1 MSNND
6 QNSEVL
12 SLLQSLA
19 TKVDILTTDM
29 QLVKNNQQAL
39 TADVQ
44 ALTVNQQTLAANQ
57 QVLIDNQQGL
67 NADIQALVANQQ
79 ALSTNQQALAANQQV
94 LTADVQILMAD
105 MQEVKMEV
113 REIKGWTRVTDN
125 RLDNMDN
132 KLVDFAS
139 QITSLD
145 QKVEE
150 KLYDTR
156 PMWKDLKIRLDK
168 IEAELLTIKGNQD
181 KSDESTQQFRQELI
195 SRFRHLEKDVS
206 FYRKHAQTDVGAL
219 AKDVIELELRLE
231 KVESKLEIKN

>member
-29 QLVKNNQQAL
+29 QLVKSNQQAL

-79 ALSTNQQALAANQQV
+79 ALSTNQEV
-94 LTADVQILMAD
+94 LTADVQILMTD
-105 MQEVKMEV
+105 MQEVKV
-113 REIKGWTRVTDN
+113 DAREIKGWTRVTDN

-139 QITSLD
+139 QLTSLD

-156 PMWKDLKIRLDK
+156 PVWKDLKLRLDK
-168 IEAELLTIKGNQD
+168 IDAELLTIKGNQD

-206 FYRKHAQTDVGAL
+206 FYRKHAQVDVADL
-219 AKDVIELELRLE
+219 AKDIIQLEERLQ